1 MTVRVLISAPYM
13 QPVISRFTSWFD
25 ESKEEVELVVPPVN
39 ERLSEE
45 ELLEH
50 IGDIDGVI
58 CGDDAFTEKVM
69 LLAPLLKVISK
80 WGTGIDS
87 IDQDAAQRL
96 GIAVCNTTDAFTHPV
111 ADSVLGY
118 MLCFARQIP
127 WMDRDIRAGKW
138 IKPMGFSLR
147 EATLGIIGV
156 GNVGRAVAR
165 RAAGFGMK
173 IIGDDLL
180 PIPGDFTAETGL
192 VPVDKQSLLEQ
203 SDFVSLNCD
212 LNPSSHHMISAPELA
227 SMKTTAYLINTAR
240 GPLVDEF
247 ALVDALK
254 SGGIAGA
261 GLDVFEREPLP
272 RESGLLE
279 LDNCLV
285 APHNA
290 NSSPEAYQRVHE
302 NTIRNLLKH
311 LTGGERQTPA

>member
-1 MTVRVLISAPYM
+1 MTIKVLISAPYM
-13 QPVISRFTSWFD
+13 QPVIGQFMPWFD
-25 ESKEEVELVVPPVN
+25 GANREIELVVPKVD

-45 ELLEH
+45 ELLAL

-58 CGDDAFTEKVM
+58 SGDDGFTERVM
-69 LLAPLLKVISK
+69 LAAPRLKVISK

-87 IDQDAAQRL
+87 IDQEAARRL

-111 ADSVLGY
+111 ADTVLGY
-118 MLCFARQIP
+118 MLCFARRIP
-127 WMDRDIRAGKW
+127 WMDRDIRAGNW

-156 GNVGRAVAR
+156 GNVGQAVAR
-165 RAAGFGMK
+165 RAAGFGMR
-173 IIGDDLL
+173 ILGHDIAT
-180 PIPGDFTAETGL
+180 IPGGTKSETRL
-192 VPVDKQSLLEQ
+192 VEIDKTSLLEQ

-212 LNPSSHHMISAPELA
+212 LNPSSRHIIAAPELA
-227 SMKTTAYLINTAR
+227 LMKNTAYLINTAR
-240 GPLVDEF
+240 GPLVDEL

-254 SGGIAGA
+254 TRGIAGA
-261 GLDVFEREPLP
+261 GLDVFEGEPLP
-272 RESGLLE
+272 KDSGLLQ

-302 NTIRNLLKH
+302 NTIRNLLEH
-311 LTGGERQTPA
+311 LSEGNRPLPD